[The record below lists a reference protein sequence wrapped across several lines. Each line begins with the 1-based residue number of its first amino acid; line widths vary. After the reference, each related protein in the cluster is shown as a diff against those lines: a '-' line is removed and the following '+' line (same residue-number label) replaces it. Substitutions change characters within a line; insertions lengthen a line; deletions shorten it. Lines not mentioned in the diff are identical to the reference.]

1 MNLLSYGL
9 LGLLARE
16 ESSGYDLM
24 LRIQPFWQAKH
35 SQIYPLLSRM
45 ESKELLASRWIQQS
59 DKPDKKMYTITD
71 KGIHMLQQWSQ
82 ESVAAPITRDELSL
96 RLFCLW
102 LTDKSSAN
110 RMLEE
115 RKRHFI
121 QKIQHLE
128 DILERIPA
136 EDLHFGSKNFG
147 DYILVQKGL
156 MNAKAGLEWC
166 QLVLR
171 MLLAGDIRP
180 DTNPFALKSQS

>member
-35 SQIYPLLSRM
+35 SQIYPLLARM
-45 ESKELLASRWIQQS
+45 EGKELLASRWIQQS

-82 ESVAAPITRDELSL
+82 EALAAPVTRDELSL

-128 DILERIPA
+128 DILNNIPA
-136 EDLHFGSKNFG
+136 ENLHFGSKNFG

-156 MNAKAGLEWC
+156 LNAKAGLEWC
-166 QLVLR
+166 QMVLR
-171 MLLAGDIRP
+171 MLLAGDVSV
-180 DTNPFALKSQS
+180 DTNPFALKPQS